1 MINLDKIGGNS
12 FYKSDASTGRNQLGA
27 VGQSVSRSKIRDAV
41 LEAYIRQSSSVEKLP
56 DVPNN
61 NYF

>member
-1 MINLDKIGGNS
+1 MTNLDKIGGNS

-27 VGQSVSRSKIRDAV
+27 VGQPVSRLEIRNKV
-41 LEAYIRQSSSVEKLP
+41 LAAFIRQSSSVEKLP

>member
-1 MINLDKIGGNS
+1 MTNLDKIGGNS

-27 VGQSVSRSKIRDAV
+27 VGKSDLSLKVRDAV
-41 LEAYIRQSSSVEKLP
+41 LEAYIRQSSSVVKLP